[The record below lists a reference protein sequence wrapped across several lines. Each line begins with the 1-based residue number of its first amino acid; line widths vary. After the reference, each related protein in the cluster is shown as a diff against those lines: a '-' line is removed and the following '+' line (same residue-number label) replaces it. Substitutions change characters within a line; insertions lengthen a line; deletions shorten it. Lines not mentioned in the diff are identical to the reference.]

1 MPQIRIGTS
10 GWTYPHWRERFYPRG
25 LPQRVWLEHY
35 SAEFTTVEINSTF
48 YRLPR
53 ESTFTGWQQ
62 RTPVGFLFAVKCWG
76 LITHRKRL
84 QEVEDQLAL
93 FLSRARLLGNRLGPM
108 LVQLPPRWQCDLARL
123 RDFLQLLPRELR
135 YAFEFRDLSWFRD
148 AVYDLLAAQGATV
161 VRVSSPSYPASP
173 ATAPFCYVRMHGD
186 EDSPKYAPQ
195 TLSRWAGIVLTWV
208 SEGREVFVYFNNDI
222 HGYAIADAR
231 ALLRLVAA

>member
-1 MPQIRIGTS
+1 
-10 GWTYPHWRERFYPRG
+10 
-25 LPQRVWLEHY
+25 VWLEHY

-48 YRLPR
+48 YHLPR

-93 FLSRARLLGNRLGPM
+93 FLSRARLLGNRLGPV